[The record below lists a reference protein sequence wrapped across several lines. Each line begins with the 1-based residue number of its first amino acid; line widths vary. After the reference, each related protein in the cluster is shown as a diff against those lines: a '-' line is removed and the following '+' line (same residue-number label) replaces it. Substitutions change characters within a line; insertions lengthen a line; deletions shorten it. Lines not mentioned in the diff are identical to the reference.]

1 MVLAKL
7 SIFLLHRSA
16 ENPSASGFLYRNRE
30 CRPRSADYGQPGSYQ
45 LVPRISNVKRASRE
59 RWIAGEKPTSQD

>member
-7 SIFLLHRSA
+7 SIVLLHRSA

-30 CRPRSADYGQPGSYQ
+30 CRPRSADSGRVTGYPEMTCYGRARPGIV
-45 LVPRISNVKRASRE
+45 L
-59 RWIAGEKPTSQD
+59 AGGAP